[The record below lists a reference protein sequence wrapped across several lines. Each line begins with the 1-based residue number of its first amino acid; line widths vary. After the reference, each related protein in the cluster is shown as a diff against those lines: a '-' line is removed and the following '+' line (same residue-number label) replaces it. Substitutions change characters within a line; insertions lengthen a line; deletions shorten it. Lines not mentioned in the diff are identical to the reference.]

1 MILSYRPY
9 GRKGRYHMHIVNQES
24 VRVQITRGTLCDI
37 LIALTAV
44 SQANPSATKWTRIH
58 DELREILDRH
68 DESAKEKG
76 WRE

>member
-1 MILSYRPY
+1 MDL
-9 GRKGRYHMHIVNQES
+9 KGMNIMGHIINQES

-44 SQANPSATKWTRIH
+44 QQAAPEAHKWERIH

-68 DESAKEKG
+68 DAAATEKG
-76 WRE
+76 WRD

>member
-1 MILSYRPY
+1 MNTM
-9 GRKGRYHMHIVNQES
+9 GHIINQES

-44 SQANPSATKWTRIH
+44 QQAAPEARKWGRIH

-68 DESAKEKG
+68 DAAAAEKG
-76 WRE
+76 WRD